1 MVRVEEFMDKAE
13 QPVDV
18 PFEDLLFNFR
28 MKLIAE
34 EFKEMAEA
42 ASSLTLSDIDSDEER
57 TIQKEKFIKEV
68 CDCMYVLKGMA
79 VTFGWDLEEAFN
91 RVHQSNMTKIP
102 FSVTDDGK
110 VQKGE
115 NYEPPNLEG
124 IV

>member
-18 PFEDLLFNFR
+18 PFEDRLFNFR

-102 FSVTDDGK
+102 FSMTDDGK

>member
-18 PFEDLLFNFR
+18 PFEDRLFNFR

>member
-1 MVRVEEFMDKAE
+1 MVRVEEFMDKAK

-18 PFEDLLFNFR
+18 PFEDQLFNFR

>member
-18 PFEDLLFNFR
+18 PFEDRLFNFR

-57 TIQKEKFIKEV
+57 TIQKEKFIKEM

>member
-18 PFEDLLFNFR
+18 PFEDRLFNFR

-57 TIQKEKFIKEV
+57 TIQNEKFIKEV

>member
-1 MVRVEEFMDKAE
+1 M
-13 QPVDV
+13 
-18 PFEDLLFNFR
+18 
-28 MKLIAE
+28 
-34 EFKEMAEA
+34 
-42 ASSLTLSDIDSDEER
+42 
-57 TIQKEKFIKEV
+57 

>member
-1 MVRVEEFMDKAE
+1 
-13 QPVDV
+13 
-18 PFEDLLFNFR
+18 
-28 MKLIAE
+28 
-34 EFKEMAEA
+34 
-42 ASSLTLSDIDSDEER
+42 
-57 TIQKEKFIKEV
+57 
-68 CDCMYVLKGMA
+68 MYVLKGMA

>member
-18 PFEDLLFNFR
+18 PFEDRLFNFR

-42 ASSLTLSDIDSDEER
+42 AASLTLSDIESEEER
-57 TIQKEKFIKEV
+57 AIHKEQFLKEM
-68 CDCMYVLKGMA
+68 CDCMYVLYGMA

-91 RVHQSNMTKIP
+91 RVHQSNMTKLP
-102 FSVTDDGK
+102 FTKMDDGK
-110 VQKGE
+110 VQKGK
-115 NYEPPNLEG
+115 NYTPPDMEG
-124 IV
+124 LI